1 MKNPVPVEYFT
12 YKCTLYFHYIPI
24 LCIETSTSFLKAQI
38 SFHVNLIFVTLLY
51 AAIKCDVCAELLQLC
66 LILCDSVDHS
76 QPGSFVHGIF
86 QARILERVAM
96 PSSSGIFLIQGLNPH
111 LLCLLHLQTSSL
123 PLVLPGK
130 PNRQWY

>member
-66 LILCDSVDHS
+66 LNLCDSVDHS

-96 PSSSGIFLIQGLNPH
+96 PSSRESSSPRDRICVSYVSCIGRQ
-111 LLCLLHLQTSSL
+111 LLYQ
-123 PLVLPGK
+123 
-130 PNRQWY
+130 

>member
-24 LCIETSTSFLKAQI
+24 LCIETSTSFLKVQI

-66 LILCDSVDHS
+66 LNLCDSVDHS

-96 PSSSGIFLIQGLNPH
+96 PSSRE
-111 LLCLLHLQTSSL
+111 SSS
-123 PLVLPGK
+123 PRDRICVSYVSCIGRQVLY
-130 PNRQWY
+130 Q

>member
-1 MKNPVPVEYFT
+1 MKNPVPFEYFT

-24 LCIETSTSFLKAQI
+24 LCIETSTSFLKVQI

-66 LILCDSVDHS
+66 LNLCDSVDHS

-96 PSSSGIFLIQGLNPH
+96 PSSRE
-111 LLCLLHLQTSSL
+111 SSS
-123 PLVLPGK
+123 PRDRICVSYVSCIGRQVLY
-130 PNRQWY
+130 Q

>member
-24 LCIETSTSFLKAQI
+24 LCIETSTSFLKIQI

-66 LILCDSVDHS
+66 LNLCDSVDHS

-96 PSSSGIFLIQGLNPH
+96 PSSRE
-111 LLCLLHLQTSSL
+111 SSS
-123 PLVLPGK
+123 PRDRICVSYVSCIGRQVLY
-130 PNRQWY
+130 Q

>member
-66 LILCDSVDHS
+66 LNLCDSVDHS

-96 PSSSGIFLIQGLNPH
+96 PSSRE
-111 LLCLLHLQTSSL
+111 SSS
-123 PLVLPGK
+123 PRDRICVSYVSCIGRQVLY
-130 PNRQWY
+130 Q

>member
-96 PSSSGIFLIQGLNPH
+96 PSSRE
-111 LLCLLHLQTSSL
+111 SSS
-123 PLVLPGK
+123 PRDRICVSYVSCIGRQVLY
-130 PNRQWY
+130 Q

>member
-24 LCIETSTSFLKAQI
+24 LCIETSTSFLKVQI

-66 LILCDSVDHS
+66 LNLCDSVDHS

-96 PSSSGIFLIQGLNPH
+96 PSSRESSSPRDRICVSYVSCIGRQ
-111 LLCLLHLQTSSL
+111 LLYQ
-123 PLVLPGK
+123 
-130 PNRQWY
+130 